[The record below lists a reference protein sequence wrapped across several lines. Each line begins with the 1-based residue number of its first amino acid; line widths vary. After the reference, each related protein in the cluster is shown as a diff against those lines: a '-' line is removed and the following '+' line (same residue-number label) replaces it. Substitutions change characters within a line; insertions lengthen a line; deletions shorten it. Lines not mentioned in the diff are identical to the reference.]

1 MSEEKGSRKLTYEER
16 LERAKTVRKI
26 VTICVSIFIILF
38 IIATVSIYTYV
49 NRALGPMDKN
59 SDEIVEV
66 HIPIGSTSSDIGNI
80 LEEANIIRNANIFR
94 YYVRYKN
101 ESGFQAG
108 DYQLAK
114 NMSVQDIIDALK
126 EGKILLE
133 PVIVFTVP
141 EGLWL
146 EDIVE
151 IIADHTKYEADEIF
165 AVLENQ
171 EFITE
176 LIDRYEILTDEILK
190 PGIRYALEGY
200 LFPSRYDFYD
210 ENISPEQII
219 EEMVRRADAE
229 FLPILQ
235 ERSNEEYTVHEYVTL
250 ASIIEREAQ
259 KSEDRYK
266 ISGVLHNR
274 LKQNM
279 KLEVDPTVA
288 YAHGEHLYITM
299 YDDLNIDS
307 PYNTYR
313 NVGIPVGPI
322 ASPGSD
328 SFKAAVNPE
337 DTDALFFYARY
348 NGEVLYSTN
357 LEDHNRNVEKYHHE
371 WEEAQQQQ

>member
-1 MSEEKGSRKLTYEER
+1 MTEEKGSRKLSYEER

-26 VTICVSIFIILF
+26 VFICVMIFITIF
-38 IIATVSIYTYV
+38 IVATVSIYLYI

-59 SDEIVEV
+59 SDEVVEV

-80 LEEANIIRNANIFR
+80 LEEANMIRNANIFR

-108 DYQLAK
+108 DYQLSK
-114 NMSVQDIIDALK
+114 NMSVQEIIDALK

-133 PVIVFTVP
+133 PVIVFTIP

-146 EDIVE
+146 EDIVQ
-151 IIADHTKYEADEIF
+151 IIAEHTKYKEEEIF
-165 AVLENQ
+165 QVLSDQ
-171 EFITE
+171 EFITD
-176 LIDRYEILTDEILK
+176 LIDRYQILTDEILK

-210 ENISPEQII
+210 ENISIEQII
-219 EEMVRRADAE
+219 EEMVKRTEQEFVPLLTEHNAD
-229 FLPILQ
+229 
-235 ERSNEEYTVHEYVTL
+235 EYSIHEYITL
-250 ASIIEREAQ
+250 ASIIEKEAQ

-274 LKQNM
+274 LQQNM
-279 KLEVDPTVA
+279 RLEVDPTVA
-288 YAHGEHLYITM
+288 YAHGKHLYMTM

-313 NVGIPVGPI
+313 IEGIPVGPI
-322 ASPGSD
+322 ASPSSD
-328 SFKAAVNPE
+328 SFNAALNPE
-337 DTDALFFYARY
+337 KIDALFFYARY
-348 NGEVLYSTN
+348 NGEVIYSKT
-357 LEDHNRNVEKYHHE
+357 LAEHNRIVSQYNHE
-371 WEEAQQQQ
+371 WQEAMEQ

>member
-1 MSEEKGSRKLTYEER
+1 MTEEKGSRKLSYEER

-26 VTICVSIFIILF
+26 VFICVMIFITIF
-38 IIATVSIYTYV
+38 IVATVSIYLYI

-59 SDEIVEV
+59 SDEVVEV

-80 LEEANIIRNANIFR
+80 LEEANMIRNANIFR

-108 DYQLAK
+108 DYQLSK
-114 NMSVQDIIDALK
+114 NMSVQEIIDALK

-133 PVIVFTVP
+133 PVIVFTIP

-146 EDIVE
+146 EDIVQ
-151 IIADHTKYEADEIF
+151 IIAEHTKYKEEEIF
-165 AVLENQ
+165 QVLSDQ
-171 EFITE
+171 EFITD
-176 LIDRYEILTDEILK
+176 LIDRYQILTDEILK

-210 ENISPEQII
+210 ENISIEQII
-219 EEMVRRADAE
+219 EEMVKRTEQEFVPLLTEHNAD
-229 FLPILQ
+229 
-235 ERSNEEYTVHEYVTL
+235 EYSIHEYITL
-250 ASIIEREAQ
+250 ASIIEKEAQ

-279 KLEVDPTVA
+279 RLEVDPTVA
-288 YAHGEHLYITM
+288 YAHGKHLYMTM

-313 NVGIPVGPI
+313 IEGIPVGPI
-322 ASPGSD
+322 ASPSSD
-328 SFKAAVNPE
+328 SFNAALNPE
-337 DTDALFFYARY
+337 KIDALFFYARY
-348 NGEVLYSTN
+348 NGEVIYSKT
-357 LEDHNRNVEKYHHE
+357 LAEHNRIVSQYNHE
-371 WEEAQQQQ
+371 WQEAMEQ